1 MKVQRNRAAKSR
13 NRFSPIQAFVF
24 FFSALCIISLAVIG
38 SNAYPA
44 QTTLVWKAPTAN
56 EDGTPITNLA
66 GYRVHYGTASRS
78 YAQKIDAGNVTTHTV
93 TNLAEGTTY
102 YFAVTAYNVSG
113 QESKLSNEISRTIP
127 KPIQQYLLTVSKA
140 GTGSG
145 MVTSSPAGISCGS
158 DCTESYNS
166 GASVTLTAAP
176 NADSTFSGWEG
187 ACSGM
192 GLCTVTM
199 NASRTVAAVFAVKTY
214 TMTAKASNGGI
225 ISPSGT
231 SVVTHGASKT
241 YSISAND
248 GYLLSDV
255 KIDGISAGAV
265 ASYTFTNITAPH
277 TIEAVFE
284 SDPYALNVVD
294 NGDPGTSY
302 TGTWSISG
310 GKHPYG
316 ADSLW
321 SRNGT
326 TYTWQINPPVPG
338 IYEVMMWWSGWP
350 SRAASVPVTV
360 TYQGGTESITV
371 NQQKDSG
378 MWNSLGKYYFQG
390 PGSVTV
396 TAADGATVS
405 TAADAVAFQF
415 ISDYAEEIVIDNR
428 DSRTSMTGVWDV
440 SGGASPYGNDS
451 VWSRNGATFSW
462 HFSPSYTGAYDVSMW
477 WTAWSSRSASVPVD
491 IEHAGGKTRVSVDQ
505 QKNGGVWNN
514 LGTYYFNA
522 GVRYKVTVLSQP
534 YPTSTSAD
542 AVKVTLIP

>member
-1 MKVQRNRAAKSR
+1 MQLQRNRAAKSR
-13 NRFSPIQAFVF
+13 NIFSPIRAFAF
-24 FFSALCIISLAVIG
+24 LFSAMCIISLAVVG
-38 SNAYPA
+38 TDAYPA
-44 QTTLVWKAPTAN
+44 QTTLVWKAPTIN

-66 GYRVHYGTASRS
+66 GYRVHYSTASRS
-78 YAQKIDAGNVTTHTV
+78 YAQKINAGNVTTYTV

-127 KPIQQYLLTVSKA
+127 KPIQQYFLTVSKA

-166 GASVTLTAAP
+166 GASVTLSAAP
-176 NADSTFSGWEG
+176 ATNSTFGGWEG
-187 ACSGM
+187 ACSGT
-192 GLCTVTM
+192 GSCTVNM
-199 NASRTVAAVFAVKTY
+199 NASRTVAAAFALKTY
-214 TMTAKASNGGI
+214 TITARAANGGV

-302 TGTWSISG
+302 TGAWTISG
-310 GKHPYG
+310 GKAPYG

-321 SRNGT
+321 SRNGA
-326 TYTWQINPPVPG
+326 TYTWQINPSVPG

-350 SRAASVPVTV
+350 SRATSVPVSV
-360 TYQGGTESITV
+360 TYHKGTENITV

-390 PGSVTV
+390 SGNVTV

-415 ISDYAEEIVIDNR
+415 ISDYTEEIVIDNR

-440 SGGASPYGNDS
+440 SGGANPYGKDS
-451 VWSRNGATFSW
+451 VWSRNGTTFSW
-462 HFSPSYTGAYDVSMW
+462 HFSPSYTGAYEVSMW

-491 IEHAGGKTRVSVDQ
+491 IEHAGGKTRVSINQ
-505 QKNGGVWNN
+505 QKNGGVWNS
-514 LGTYYFNA
+514 LGTYYFDA
-522 GVRYKVTVLSQP
+522 GVWYKVTVLSQP
-534 YPTSTSAD
+534 SPTSTSAD